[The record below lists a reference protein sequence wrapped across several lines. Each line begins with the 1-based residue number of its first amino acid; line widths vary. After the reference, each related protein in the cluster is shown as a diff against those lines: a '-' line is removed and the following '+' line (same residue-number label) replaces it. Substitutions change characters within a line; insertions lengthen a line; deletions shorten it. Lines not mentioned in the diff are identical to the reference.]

1 MTEPGF
7 LHLPEIDPAS
17 LPDPAQPTGLFGSFT
32 DAAGRQV
39 HDAAE
44 ASLEAYL
51 YELHPGT

>member
-17 LPDPAQPTGLFGSFT
+17 LPDPAQPIGLFGSYT

>member
-1 MTEPGF
+1 MTETG
-7 LHLPEIDPAS
+7 LLRLPQIDPAS
-17 LPDPAQPTGLFGSFT
+17 LPDPVQPTGLFGSHI

-39 HDAAE
+39 QDAAE